1 MNKNIKYHAE
11 IFSNNIND
19 YKIPPFTEID
29 ELVKLD
35 SDDLKETVGI
45 LMKKIKDLNDEG
57 EEEKHY
63 ESVNKFLDLKKLK
76 ELNNIE
82 NNDN

>member
-1 MNKNIKYHAE
+1 
-11 IFSNNIND
+11 
-19 YKIPPFTEID
+19 
-29 ELVKLD
+29 
-35 SDDLKETVGI
+35 
-45 LMKKIKDLNDEG
+45 MKKIKDLNDEG

-76 ELNNIE
+76 KLNNIE